1 MTNQG
6 IGIFIFS
13 MTKAA
18 FLFISSVLMLLPF
31 ILNAGEVDMR
41 MQMLICLPLL
51 LLLGI
56 PHGAIDH
63 VLYLRKNKNKNTQFV
78 IVYLVIV
85 GLNIL
90 LWLVLPSIAYLVF
103 LLISA
108 YHFGQSQFSHYL
120 QNQAIS
126 HKEVYLFWG
135 LALLSGFIY
144 FNLAEIQVLTKNL
157 DEFAAFAPLHQRT
170 LILGIFL
177 STGVVTLLLLVYL
190 VQQNILRLEQVFM
203 EVFEMALIL
212 ICFYLMPLLIG
223 FTLYFIIL
231 HALKVLREEYEFLRA
246 EKEVHSFLNFMQL
259 LSPFTLVSI
268 AGIAMLFALIY
279 LNILKLSYGYLLLMV
294 ISSITL
300 PHVFVMNSFYNLLS
314 LKNHPK

>member
-1 MTNQG
+1 
-6 IGIFIFS
+6 

-18 FLFISSVLMLLPF
+18 FLFISSVLILLPF

-63 VLYLRKNKNKNTQFV
+63 VLYLRKNKDKNTQFV

-90 LWLVLPSIAYLVF
+90 LWLVLPSIAYIVF

-126 HKEVYLFWG
+126 HKAVYLFWG

-144 FNLAEIQVLTKNL
+144 FNLAEIQGLTKNL
-157 DEFAAFAPLHQRT
+157 DEFAAFAPIHQRT

-177 STGVVTLLLLVYL
+177 STGVVTLLLLIYL

-203 EVFEMALIL
+203 EFFEMALIL

-231 HALKVLREEYEFLRA
+231 HALKVLREEYEFLHA
-246 EKEVHSFLNFMQL
+246 EKEVHSFLNFMKL

>member
-126 HKEVYLFWG
+126 HKAVYLFWG

>member
-1 MTNQG
+1 
-6 IGIFIFS
+6 

-126 HKEVYLFWG
+126 HKAVYLFWG

-177 STGVVTLLLLVYL
+177 STGVVTILLLVYL

>member
-1 MTNQG
+1 
-6 IGIFIFS
+6 

-126 HKEVYLFWG
+126 HKAVYLFWG

>member
-1 MTNQG
+1 
-6 IGIFIFS
+6 

-18 FLFISSVLMLLPF
+18 FLFISSVLILLPF

-63 VLYLRKNKNKNTQFV
+63 VLYLRKNKDKNTQFV

-90 LWLVLPSIAYLVF
+90 LWLVLPSIAYIVF

-126 HKEVYLFWG
+126 HKAVYLFWG

-144 FNLAEIQVLTKNL
+144 FNLAEIQGLTKNL
-157 DEFAAFAPLHQRT
+157 DEFAAFAPIHQRT

-177 STGVVTLLLLVYL
+177 STGVVTLLLLIYL

-203 EVFEMALIL
+203 EFFEMALIL

-231 HALKVLREEYEFLRA
+231 HALKVLREEYEFLHA
-246 EKEVHSFLNFMQL
+246 EKEVHSFLNFMKL

-279 LNILKLSYGYLLLMV
+279 LNILKLSY
-294 ISSITL
+294 
-300 PHVFVMNSFYNLLS
+300 
-314 LKNHPK
+314 

>member
-1 MTNQG
+1 
-6 IGIFIFS
+6 

-126 HKEVYLFWG
+126 HKAVYLFWG

-246 EKEVHSFLNFMQL
+246 EKELHSFLNFMQL

>member
-1 MTNQG
+1 
-6 IGIFIFS
+6 
-13 MTKAA
+13 
-18 FLFISSVLMLLPF
+18 
-31 ILNAGEVDMR
+31 MR

-63 VLYLRKNKNKNTQFV
+63 VLYLRKNKDKNTQFV

-90 LWLVLPSIAYLVF
+90 LWLVLPSIAYIVF

-126 HKEVYLFWG
+126 HKAVYLFWG

-144 FNLAEIQVLTKNL
+144 FNLAEIQGLTKNL
-157 DEFAAFAPLHQRT
+157 DEFAAFAPIHQRT

-177 STGVVTLLLLVYL
+177 STGVVTLLLLIYL

-203 EVFEMALIL
+203 EFFEMALIL

-231 HALKVLREEYEFLRA
+231 HALKVLREEYEFLHA
-246 EKEVHSFLNFMQL
+246 EKEVHSFLNFMKL

>member
-1 MTNQG
+1 
-6 IGIFIFS
+6 
-13 MTKAA
+13 
-18 FLFISSVLMLLPF
+18 
-31 ILNAGEVDMR
+31 MR

-126 HKEVYLFWG
+126 HKAVYLFWG